1 MNAEENPRQEL
12 PTERPLQ
19 VCLDRSEVE
28 PEDKKSDA
36 VITRPF
42 DPALIRVEPKLMTM
56 DLLITRM
63 RQDEIDLMP
72 DFQRRD
78 DIWGEAAQ
86 SRLIESLLIRI
97 PLPAFYMDATNE
109 DCWLVVDGLQRLS
122 TLKRFVIEKN
132 LKLTGLEFLTQLE
145 AKGYDD
151 LPRTFRRRIDET
163 QVTIYLIEK
172 GTPPGVKFNIFKR
185 INTGGAP
192 LTAQEIRHA
201 LNQGA
206 ATRLLARL
214 ADSDAFKS
222 ATDRGVNPKRMDD
235 RECVLRFLAFVI
247 TPYTEYPVKKDFD
260 SFLSDKMA
268 EINAMNDVEQQRLEQ
283 RFKRAMIA
291 ANVIFGDEAF
301 RKKYSPDAPRFP
313 INKAIF
319 ESWSVN
325 LDSLAEEDLV
335 RIVSRKSQVVEGFMK
350 LMHNRDFEA
359 AVSSGTG
366 DVKKVQKRFESIGN
380 LLAEVMR

>member
-1 MNAEENPRQEL
+1 
-12 PTERPLQ
+12 
-19 VCLDRSEVE
+19 
-28 PEDKKSDA
+28 
-36 VITRPF
+36 
-42 DPALIRVEPKLMTM
+42 MTM

>member
-1 MNAEENPRQEL
+1 MSAKEKPQQEF

-28 PEDKKSDA
+28 PEDKRSDE
-36 VITRPF
+36 VIIKPF

-56 DLLITRM
+56 DLLIKRM
-63 RQDEIDLMP
+63 TQDEIDLMP

-122 TLKRFVIEKN
+122 TLKRFVIEKD

-145 AKGYDD
+145 TKGYDD
-151 LPRTFRRRIDET
+151 LPRNFRRRIDET

-201 LNQGA
+201 LNQGP
-206 ATRLLARL
+206 ATTLLARL
-214 ADSDAFKS
+214 ADSDAFKR
-222 ATDRGVNPKRMDD
+222 ATDLGVNPKRMDD

-247 TPYTEYPVKKDFD
+247 TPYSGYPVKKDLD

-268 EINAMNDVEQQRLEQ
+268 EINAMDDVERQRLGQ
-283 RFKRAMIA
+283 RFVRAMQA
-291 ANVIFGDEAF
+291 ATEIFGDEAF
-301 RKKYSPDAPRFP
+301 RKKYTSNAPRFP
-313 INKAIF
+313 INKALF
-319 ESWSVN
+319 EAWSVN
-325 LDSLAEEDLV
+325 LDSLTEEDLV
-335 RIVSRKSQVVEGFMK
+335 RIISRKSKVVEGFIE

-366 DVKKVQKRFESIGN
+366 DVRKVEKRFKSIGS
-380 LLAEVMR
+380 LLAEVLR